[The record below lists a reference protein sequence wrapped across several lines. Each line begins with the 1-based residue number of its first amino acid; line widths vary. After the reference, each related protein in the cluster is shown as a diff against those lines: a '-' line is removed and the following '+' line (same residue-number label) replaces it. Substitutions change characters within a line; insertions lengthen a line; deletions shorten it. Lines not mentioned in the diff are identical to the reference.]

1 MVSFVSPPPQLLVV
15 INILLSIYLLVFKHG
30 GQSML
35 LKGMLL
41 DIRLE
46 TWGKMGKLALFRYL
60 FRKIGIT
67 IWHLMVLNGKN
78 AK

>member
-46 TWGKMGKLALFRYL
+46 TWGKMGKLALFRSHFL
-60 FRKIGIT
+60 GVFLGKLASPFGI
-67 IWHLMVLNGKN
+67 
-78 AK
+78 